1 MSDTGRGRLIALEGI
16 DGCGKS
22 TQAALLADHLDARLT
37 FEPGATELGG
47 ALRQLLLNPAL
58 PDVVPTAEALLMAAD
73 RAQHTAEVVEPLLSE
88 GISVVT
94 DRFTA
99 STLAYQGFGRRLD
112 LAALRALN
120 QWATGGVSPDLN
132 VLIDVPLDVARSR
145 MEPARAD
152 RLEELG
158 EAFQCRVRDGYEHLV
173 EEDPDAWVKVDGTG
187 DAALVAGRVRAAVTE
202 RLGNV

>member
-1 MSDTGRGRLIALEGI
+1 MIDTGRGRLIALEGI

-58 PDVVPTAEALLMAAD
+58 PDVVPEAEALLMAAD
-73 RAQHTAEVVEPLLSE
+73 RAQHTSEVIEPLLSR

-120 QWATGGVSPDLN
+120 QWATGGVSPDIN
-132 VLIDVPLDVARSR
+132 VLIDVPLDVARAR
-145 MEPARAD
+145 MGPARAD
-152 RLEELG
+152 RLEGLG
-158 EAFQCRVRDGYEHLV
+158 EDFQCRVRDGYENLV
-173 EEDPDAWVKVDGTG
+173 EEDPGAWVRIDGTG
-187 DAALVAGRVRAAVTE
+187 DPALVAERVRTAVIG
-202 RLGNV
+202 RLDRV

>member
-1 MSDTGRGRLIALEGI
+1 MSNSGRGRLIALEGI

-58 PDVVPTAEALLMAAD
+58 PDVVPQAEALLMAAD
-73 RAQHTAEVVEPLLSE
+73 RAQHTAEVIEPLLSE

-120 QWATGGVSPDLN
+120 QWATGGISPDVN

-152 RLEELG
+152 RLEGLG
-158 EAFQCRVRDGYEHLV
+158 EDFQGRVRDGYEHQIA
-173 EEDPDAWVKVDGTG
+173 EDPGAWVRIDGTG
-187 DAALVAGRVRAAVTE
+187 DPALVAERVGAAVSE
-202 RLGNV
+202 RLDRV

>member
-1 MSDTGRGRLIALEGI
+1 MSNTGRGRLIALEGI
-16 DGCGKS
+16 DGSGKS
-22 TQAALLADHLDARLT
+22 TQAALLADHLHARLT
-37 FEPGATELGG
+37 FEPGATELGR
-47 ALRQLLLNPAL
+47 ALRQLLLDPAL
-58 PDVVPTAEALLMAAD
+58 PDVAPRAEALLMAAD
-73 RAQHTAEVVEPLLSE
+73 RAQHTAEVIEPLLSE

-120 QWATGGVSPDLN
+120 QWATGGISPDVN

-152 RLEELG
+152 RLEGLG
-158 EAFQCRVRDGYEHLV
+158 EAFQCRVGEGYRKLA
-173 EEDPDAWVKVDGTG
+173 EEDPGAWVRIDGTG
-187 DAALVAGRVRAAVTE
+187 APALVAERVQRAVTE
-202 RLGNV
+202 RLDHV

>member
-1 MSDTGRGRLIALEGI
+1 M
-16 DGCGKS
+16 
-22 TQAALLADHLDARLT
+22 LADNLDARLT

-58 PDVVPTAEALLMAAD
+58 PDVVPQAEALLMAAD
-73 RAQHTAEVVEPLLSE
+73 RAQHTAEVIEPLLSQ

-112 LAALRALN
+112 LAALRTLN
-120 QWATGGVSPDLN
+120 QWATGGISPDVN
-132 VLIDVPLDVARSR
+132 VLIDVPLDVARAR

-152 RLEELG
+152 RLEGLG
-158 EAFQCRVRDGYEHLV
+158 EDFQCRVREGYVHLV
-173 EEDPDAWVKVDGTG
+173 EEDPGAWVRIDGTG
-187 DAALVAGRVRAAVTE
+187 DPALVAERVRAAVME
-202 RLGNV
+202 RLDRV

>member
-120 QWATGGVSPDLN
+120 QWATGGVSPDVN